1 MLKGFR
7 DLKITTLTQVY
18 TSFKFYN
25 DKVLTFQSWDWVF
38 LSDNRKRDRNGVEAP
53 FETLMLKEIYS
64 KEKTNDVQL
73 LQLIL
78 EELQIIRQTLD
89 PDTLKAKTAQIY
101 WLGIAKCINR
111 VFFVVY
117 LISVSLFLVFIFRE
131 WKAE

>member
-1 MLKGFR
+1 
-7 DLKITTLTQVY
+7 
-18 TSFKFYN
+18 
-25 DKVLTFQSWDWVF
+25 
-38 LSDNRKRDRNGVEAP
+38 
-53 FETLMLKEIYS
+53 MLKEIYS
-64 KEKTNDVQL
+64 KEKTNDMQL